1 MTAGAKE
8 GRIVDDLFRRWKTLQ
23 LVEPIFTLTVRGAA
37 RADLDHARYDV
48 KALALDAIDFVVA
61 KQASFD
67 EGAAT
72 LNRLEDHLRDR
83 ARLMYPDDPDRG
95 WVTITRLVLDML
107 LNDGQAY
114 RYEWRPPDGSDPV
127 PWRFRLLRMIDTGEG
142 TSIAATDESIVL
154 YLQALDVDLADREM
168 ATKLMLSRQME
179 AGEFNRARASAVE
192 ARRYAEGVATQ
203 LRERLD
209 DTRRD
214 LRTVDWESDMPRRL
228 SDALGTVVEQID
240 LDRHIIALAESGV
253 DSDDLSSALA
263 CRSVLAEVRRSQDVH
278 VRLEQEIIRAVPVY
292 LEAQERQRLR
302 PRGIASLVDLTA
314 DLLDPLIAAPAD
326 RVTAVGDVLARAGM
340 GARVEPCFAVRDALA
355 VLLRPIESRI
365 RPDPVVDV
373 PDDLVDIDDDNVSE
387 PVAAAAANHLAAGTK
402 HGPVRLSHLLATIA
416 TTSPAAI
423 PYSERPEVMTTADTG
438 GIPEDNHHEE
448 PAPGSSRDPGP
459 SVPDVVWAGSLWAWV
474 NTSAGA
480 DEDGDCDEGT
490 QPRNRHLAGVLATL
504 AAVDDGTRLA
514 GGFGYTGAD
523 LLVGRAHHLV
533 TNADPIGIG
542 AHDLARIDRA
552 NEERVSVP

>member
-1 MTAGAKE
+1 M
-8 GRIVDDLFRRWKTLQ
+8 DDLLRRWKTLQ

-37 RADLDHARYDV
+37 RADVDHGRYDV
-48 KALALDAIDFVVA
+48 KALALEAIDFVVA

-83 ARLMYPDDPDRG
+83 ARSMYPDDPDRG
-95 WVTITRLVLDML
+95 WTTITRLVLDML

-127 PWRFRLLRMIDTGEG
+127 PWRFRLLRMVDTGEG

-154 YLQALDVDLADREM
+154 YLQALNVDLADREM
-168 ATKLMLSRQME
+168 ATKLMLFRQME
-179 AGEFNRARASAVE
+179 AGEFDRARMSAVE

-214 LRTVDWESDMPRRL
+214 LRTVDWDSDMPRRL
-228 SDALGTVVEQID
+228 TDALGTVVEQIE

-253 DSDDLSSALA
+253 DADDPSSALA

-278 VRLEQEIIRAVPVY
+278 IRLEQEIMSAVPVY

-302 PRGIASLVDLTA
+302 PRGIASLVDLTT
-314 DLLDPLIAAPAD
+314 DLLDPLIAAPAE
-326 RVTAVGDVLARAGM
+326 RVAAIGHGLARAGM
-340 GARVEPCFAVRDALA
+340 GARVGPCFTVSDILS

-373 PDDLVDIDDDNVSE
+373 PDDLIDVDDDNVAE
-387 PVAAAAANHLAAGTK
+387 PVAVAAADHLAVATE
-402 HGPVRLSHLLATIA
+402 HGPVRLSHLLGTIA
-416 TTSPAAI
+416 TTMPEADAHTAEAACA
-423 PYSERPEVMTTADTG
+423 AD
-438 GIPEDNHHEE
+438 EDPDGE
-448 PAPGSSRDPGP
+448 PARASSRERGP
-459 SVPDVVWAGSLWAWV
+459 SMPDVVWAGSLWAWV
-474 NTSAGA
+474 NTSAGV
-480 DEDGDCDEGT
+480 DDGDDGDEVT
-490 QPRNRHLAGVLATL
+490 KPRNRHLAGVLATL
-504 AAVDDGTRLA
+504 AAVDDGTQLPD
-514 GGFGYTGAD
+514 GLGYAGAD
-523 LLVGRAHHLV
+523 LVVGRAHHLL
-533 TNADPIGIG
+533 ADDSDSSGLEVGEIGG
-542 AHDLARIDRA
+542 VDRA
-552 NEERVSVP
+552 DAEGVGVP